1 MKKYYM
7 IGFLSLMAC
16 FTSCTHSSTVAWE
29 DTKSFGRYM
38 GRKGKQIWGKE
49 TESKQ
54 VSSKEEFTGP
64 VQEEFI
70 PLKNEDLKDQTADL
84 TALQPQEDAGALG
97 GAIPSIEHFKNP
109 GERLSTIF
117 RRLHFETDDYVL
129 RSKEDYACINKI
141 ATYLKE
147 HANAYIF
154 VEGHTDERAS
164 EAYNQSLGLRR
175 SNTVRNLLIK
185 RGIDPNR
192 VYTISYGKEMPVDPG
207 HTHTAWTKN
216 RRVQFKIYEKR

>member
-1 MKKYYM
+1 MKKNYL
-7 IGFLSLMAC
+7 ITFLGLIFC
-16 FTSCTHSSTVAWE
+16 FTSCTHSSSVAWE

-38 GRKGKQIWGKE
+38 GRKGKQMWGKE
-49 TESKQ
+49 TDSKQ
-54 VSSKEEFTGP
+54 VNSKEEFVGP

-70 PLKNEDLKDQTADL
+70 PLKHEDLQGQTADL
-84 TALQPQEDAGALG
+84 TSPQPAEDAGALG
-97 GAIPSIEHFKNP
+97 GAIPSIDQFKNP

-129 RSKEDYACINKI
+129 RNKDDYACINKI
-141 ATYLKE
+141 ADYLKE
-147 HANAYIF
+147 HKQAYIF

-175 SNTVRNLLIK
+175 SNTIRNLLIK

-192 VYTISYGKEMPVDPG
+192 VYTISYGKEMPLDPG